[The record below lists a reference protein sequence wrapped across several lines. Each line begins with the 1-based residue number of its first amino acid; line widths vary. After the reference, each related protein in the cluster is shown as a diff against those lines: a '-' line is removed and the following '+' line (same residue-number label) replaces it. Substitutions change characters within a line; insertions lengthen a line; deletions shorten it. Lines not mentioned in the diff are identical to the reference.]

1 MKKYELDK
9 LYIGQVGHV
18 CKINNSLSYPGWKNS
33 LLITVN
39 SIDNKLYIKE
49 DGKYYDA
56 LTNNKI
62 KEWDNVNDRLNAD
75 YGELIIPS
83 NHKEIK
89 FLDYLKKF
97 DVSCNQNE
105 ITIKEAYRYLKR
117 AYEKNIYNSTE
128 TLAIIKPDGIKNIDK
143 IIEMFYKEDLRIKK
157 YKIEKLNEE
166 LVDEHYSHLLDR
178 PFYPKLKEFM
188 MSDSV
193 VIMILEGENAV
204 SKLRNLM
211 GPTDSRKAL
220 PDTIRGKFGTDN
232 MYNAIHGSDSDENA
246 QIEINR
252 FFNQKVKQN
261 KGEN

>member
-9 LYIGQVGHV
+9 LYIGQVGRV
-18 CKINNSLSYPGWKNS
+18 CKINNALSYPGWKNA
-33 LLITVN
+33 LIIRIN
-39 SIDNKLYIKE
+39 NIDNKLYIK
-49 DGKYYDA
+49 DDDSYYDV
-56 LTNNKI
+56 LKNSKI
-62 KEWDNVNDRLNAD
+62 KEWDNVSDRLNAD

-105 ITIKEAYRYLKR
+105 ITIEEAYRYLLR

-143 IIEMFYKEDLRIKK
+143 IIEMFYKEGLKIKK
-157 YKIEKLNEE
+157 YKIERLSEE
-166 LVDEHYSHLLDR
+166 LVDEHYSHLLDK

-188 MSDSV
+188 MSAPV
-193 VIMILEGENAV
+193 AIMILEGENAV
-204 SKLRNLM
+204 SKLRDLM
-211 GPTDSRKAL
+211 GPTDSTKAL
-220 PDTIRGKFGTDN
+220 PNTIRGKFGTNN

-246 QIEINR
+246 LIEINR
-252 FFNQKVKQN
+252 FFNQKTKIKEKN
-261 KGEN
+261 